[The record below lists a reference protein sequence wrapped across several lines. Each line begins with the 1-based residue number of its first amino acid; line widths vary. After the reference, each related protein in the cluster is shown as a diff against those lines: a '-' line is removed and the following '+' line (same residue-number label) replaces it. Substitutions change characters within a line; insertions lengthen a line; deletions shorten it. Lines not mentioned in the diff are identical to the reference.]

1 MSAIDALRAAQQPA
15 AAQPEAPKAKKYILP
30 SKCQLVTPTGR
41 RIECIDGILLA
52 DTPELEAMA
61 QQMLAVGNCYN
72 WVEGEPV
79 HALLQPSLLVPVG

>member
-1 MSAIDALRAAQQPA
+1 MSAIDVLRAAQQPA
-15 AAQPEAPKAKKYILP
+15 ASEAPKAKKYILP

-41 RIECIDGILLA
+41 RIECADGILLA
-52 DTPELEAMA
+52 DTAELEAMA

-79 HALLQPSLLVPVG
+79 HTLLQPSLLVPVG

>member
-1 MSAIDALRAAQQPA
+1 MSALDALRAAQQPA
-15 AAQPEAPKAKKYILP
+15 AARPAAPAPKKYILP
-30 SKCQLVTPTGR
+30 SKCQLVTRTGR
-41 RIECIDGILLA
+41 TIVCADGILLA
-52 DTPELEAMA
+52 DTPELEELA